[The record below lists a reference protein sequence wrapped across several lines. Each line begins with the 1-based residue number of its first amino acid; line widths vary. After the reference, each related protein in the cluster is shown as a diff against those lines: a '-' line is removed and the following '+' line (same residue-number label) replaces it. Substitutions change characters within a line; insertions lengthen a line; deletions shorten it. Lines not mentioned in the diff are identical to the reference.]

1 MNSTTR
7 GHLSRRR
14 FLIGS
19 LVIPVAASAVAAC
32 APAATAQPS
41 PTVAK
46 ASDLRIGYQKGGGV
60 FLWLKNQKTLEKK
73 FGSAVNVSWLEFSAG
88 PPILEAMNSGT
99 VDLATTGETPPIFA
113 EAAGTPLLYVATTF
127 GSGAGQGLL
136 VPETSPIKAV
146 ADLKGKKVAFNKASS
161 AHLFI
166 VRALEKNGLQYT
178 DIQPTFLAPADARA
192 AFQGGSIDAWVI
204 WDPYYSAAQQELQA
218 KVILDGK
225 NLAQTRSY
233 YLASETFTK
242 SHPDILKS
250 VIQELQSATTWSKTH
265 TDEYA
270 QILANETGLDVAV
283 WKQALQVDNPD
294 VTFIDDA
301 TVTYQQKVA
310 DTFLRLGL
318 IPSKLVIK
326 QAAWYGD
333 KA

>member
-1 MNSTTR
+1 MTSSTKASLT
-7 GHLSRRR
+7 RRR

-19 LVIPVAASAVAAC
+19 LVVPLAAAAVAAC
-32 APAATAQPS
+32 GPTASAQPTATAVK
-41 PTVAK
+41 PTE
-46 ASDLRIGYQKGGGV
+46 LRIGYQKGGGV

-73 FGSAVNVSWLEFSAG
+73 FGSTVNVSWVEFSAG

-99 VDLATTGETPPIFA
+99 VDLGTTGETPPIFA

-136 VPETSPIKAV
+136 VPENSPIKAV

-192 AFQGGSIDAWVI
+192 AFQGGSVDAWVI
-204 WDPYYSAAQQELQA
+204 WDPYYSAAQQELKAQ
-218 KVILDGK
+218 VILDGK

-242 SHPDILKS
+242 NHPDVLKS
-250 VIQELQSATTWSKTH
+250 VITELQTATTWSKTH
-265 TDEYA
+265 TDDYA
-270 QILANETGLDVAV
+270 QVLANETGIDVAV
-283 WKQALQVDNPD
+283 WKQALQTDNPD

-301 TVTYQQKVA
+301 TVTYQQQVA

-318 IPSKLVIK
+318 IPNKLDIK
-326 QAAWYGD
+326 QAAWFGD

>member
-1 MNSTTR
+1 MILASTPQT
-7 GHLSRRR
+7 SRRR
-14 FLIGS
+14 FLAGAALVS
-19 LVIPVAASAVAAC
+19 LAAALTACTSGAASQPAPTAAK
-32 APAATAQPS
+32 
-41 PTVAK
+41 PT
-46 ASDLRIGYQKGGGV
+46 DLRIGYQKGGGV

-73 FGSAVNVSWLEFSAG
+73 FGAAVNVSWVEFSAG

-99 VDLATTGETPPIFA
+99 VDLGTTGETPPIFA
-113 EAAGTPLLYVATTF
+113 EAAGTPLRYVATTF

-136 VPETSPIKAV
+136 VPENSPIKAV

-166 VRALEKNGLQYT
+166 VRALEKNGLQYS

-192 AFQGGSIDAWVI
+192 AFQGGSVDAWVI
-204 WDPYYSAAQQELQA
+204 WDPYYSAAQQELKA
-218 KVILDGK
+218 KVLLDGK

-233 YLASETFTK
+233 YLAADAFTK

-250 VIQELQSATTWSKTH
+250 VIQELETATTWSKTH
-265 TDEYA
+265 ADDYA
-270 QILANETGLDVAV
+270 QVLANETGIDIAV
-283 WKQALQVDNPD
+283 WKQALQTDNPD

-301 TVTYQQKVA
+301 TVTYQQQVA

-318 IPSKLVIK
+318 IPNKLDIK
-326 QAAWYGD
+326 AAVWYGD